1 MAAVFGKRM
10 RRTAVTTAVAA
21 AAVAALAASQAPG
34 VTTDQGRDDRAGAA
48 DSSPS
53 PDGDSATGNSPYYTD
68 LPPLESPVPP
78 TAKPGGGGVGTGD
91 PEAGLPATVLDAY
104 KKAEAA
110 VRTSRPGCNL
120 PWELLAAIGK
130 VESGQAR
137 GGRVDA
143 DGTTLTPIL
152 GPVLDGNGFA
162 KITDTDGGAF
172 DGDTTHDRAVG
183 PMQFIPSTWENWQ
196 QDGNAD
202 GKKDPNNIYDAA
214 LGAAHYL
221 CANGRDLAVE
231 DDLHAAILSY
241 NRSTE
246 YLDTVLSWLEYYRK
260 GTHEIPDGTGSLP
273 GDRSDEN
280 RPTPGPSTRPTP
292 PSTTPPKPL
301 PKPRPEPPSKKPDES
316 QKPGKPGNGSETPRP
331 PGPGDSKPPKPPE
344 PPKPSDQVAR
354 LENAGAAELTA
365 NAGDAFAGRV
375 AARAETGSGRG
386 VAKVKV
392 RFTVSG
398 DTDTRFEGGA
408 RSVTV
413 TTTGTGTATAPVLQ
427 AGEKTGEFT
436 VRARVVDRS
445 LTAVEVPATVTGRR
459 ADAVVR
465 TSDKALVCAPGKEFA
480 DRVEVKATYKGE
492 SAAGV
497 AATATMIKSAA
508 NPTANDKGPYFK
520 DAAGKPVRTLK
531 GLKTDAN
538 GKLLLPKM
546 YADDATG
553 TYLLRIVTNGG
564 ATLTVKLEVEAP
576 ASTPSATPSTSPSA
590 TPTG

>member
-10 RRTAVTTAVAA
+10 RRTAMTTAVAA

-34 VTTDQGRDDRAGAA
+34 ATTDQARDDRAGAGAA

-68 LPPLESPVPP
+68 LPPLHSPVPP
-78 TAKPGGGGVGTGD
+78 TAKPGGGVGTGD
-91 PEAGLPATVLDAY
+91 PEAGLPATVLEAY

-120 PWELLAAIGK
+120 PWQLLAAIGK

-152 GPVLDGNGFA
+152 GPVLNGNGFA

-221 CANGRDLAVE
+221 CANGRDLAVK

-246 YLDTVLSWLEYYRK
+246 YLNTVLSWLEYYRK
-260 GTHEIPDGTGSLP
+260 GTHEIPDGSGSLP

-280 RPTPGPSTRPTP
+280 RPSPGTSTP
-292 PSTTPPKPL
+292 PLRPKPPASTPPKPL
-301 PKPRPEPPSKKPDES
+301 PEPQE
-316 QKPGKPGNGSETPRP
+316 PGKPGKTPDQTDTRP
-331 PGPGDSKPPKPPE
+331 GTPKPPDKPEPPKPPKPSKPPKPA
-344 PPKPSDQVAR
+344 DQVAR

-365 NAGDAFAGRV
+365 TAGDAFAGRV
-375 AARAETGSGRG
+375 AAKAETGSGRG
-386 VAKVKV
+386 VPKVKV
-392 RFTVSG
+392 RFTISG

-413 TTTGTGTATAPVLQ
+413 TTTGTGTATAPVIE
-427 AGEKTGEFT
+427 AGERTGGFT

-445 LTAVEVPATVTGRR
+445 LTAVEVPATVTARQ
-459 ADAVVR
+459 ADKLER
-465 TSDKALVCAPGKEFA
+465 TSDKALVCEPGKEFA
-480 DRVEVKATYKGE
+480 DQVEVEATYKGE

-497 AATATMIKSAA
+497 AATATMIKSAQ
-508 NPTANDKGPYFK
+508 NGTANDKGPYFK
-520 DAAGKPVRTLK
+520 DADGKPVRTLK
-531 GLKTDAN
+531 GLKTDED

-546 YADDATG
+546 YADDTAG
-553 TYLLRIVTNGG
+553 TYFVRIVTNGG
-564 ATLTVKLEVEAP
+564 ATVTVELKVAAP
-576 ASTPSATPSTSPSA
+576 AA
-590 TPTG
+590 